1 MSFLREIIESIKM
14 ADWHTFGAEAAAMH
28 VFMAFTR
35 DEEAKRACYKI
46 LSDLPQGDTK
56 ALMTKISSIEV
67 FPDNKSISVKP
78 IINNPEIK
86 KKVCTSC
93 KYKGHL
99 ASDCWGKCEHCG
111 RYGHKSQVCRSK
123 PQQQPEPVKKTSDD
137 KNNHKF

>member
-46 LSDLPQGDTK
+46 LTELPQGDTK
-56 ALMTKISSIEV
+56 ALMNKISSIET
-67 FPDNKSISVKP
+67 FPDNKPVSVKP

-93 KYKGHL
+93 KFRGI
-99 ASDCWGKCEHCG
+99 
-111 RYGHKSQVCRSK
+111 
-123 PQQQPEPVKKTSDD
+123 
-137 KNNHKF
+137 